1 MTVPFYRLAS
11 RGRNESCLPRYP
23 THKKQTWIS
32 EHETT
37 QQKATS
43 RTQSPPPPASLE
55 NQTSR
60 GTREDARGEVPNFLI
75 KGNSQR
81 QRRCKTR
88 GEPLFCHFSST
99 KWHRERN
106 GFNSSPQHC
115 LSPTAIHTSLEGKR
129 EDS

>member
-1 MTVPFYRLAS
+1 MIVPFYRLAS

-23 THKKQTWIS
+23 THRKQTWMS
-32 EHETT
+32 EHGST

-43 RTQSPPPPASLE
+43 RTQSPPPPASLH
-55 NQTSR
+55 QISR
-60 GTREDARGEVPNFLI
+60 GTREDAQGDVPNFLI
-75 KGNSQR
+75 KDTSQR
-81 QRRCKTR
+81 QRGCKTH

-99 KWHRERN
+99 KRHCEQN

-129 EDS
+129 DDS